1 MSILANY
8 AFEQCSRIAKSI
20 QNCKVWLNLNF
31 QQYNY
36 VYMLLLLLLEFQKSA
51 HAISHTYFGILK
63 SVISK
68 VALKQVFELIL

>member
-8 AFEQCSRIAKSI
+8 AFEQCSRIDKSI

-36 VYMLLLLLLEFQKSA
+36 VYMLLSLLEFQKSA

-63 SVISK
+63 SVISR